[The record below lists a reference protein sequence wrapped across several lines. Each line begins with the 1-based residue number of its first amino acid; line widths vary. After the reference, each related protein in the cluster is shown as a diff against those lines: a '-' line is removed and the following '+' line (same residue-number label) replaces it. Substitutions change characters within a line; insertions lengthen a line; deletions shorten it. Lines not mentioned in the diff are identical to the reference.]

1 LHIFI
6 LEELYTRIAYKIINP
21 SIDSIISIFEKWKYK
36 PEFDQNKKEEKFQK
50 RLDGLRQLLSFKI
63 CEGNERRDSIMNYF
77 RTNEDKNLRY
87 GYYQVY
93 DPTKESI
100 IQHFEK
106 DKELF
111 IEAGIENYHFY
122 LRRNEEEIEIADL
135 FFEYKNKI
143 KKEYLDFEYNY
154 KKTTLKQEAPTL
166 FINEEFYDRDLDEG
180 ELIKEIDK
188 NSKLIDSILT
198 SKIKDSKEQSEQEN
212 VKIIYWLGR
221 QIKFSAELQDKI
233 LERIRNIRNLEQQI
247 KEQSA
252 QIQNLKG
259 WAIVALIAVVVLAVL
274 K

>member
-1 LHIFI
+1 
-6 LEELYTRIAYKIINP
+6 
-21 SIDSIISIFEKWKYK
+21 
-36 PEFDQNKKEEKFQK
+36 
-50 RLDGLRQLLSFKI
+50 
-63 CEGNERRDSIMNYF
+63 M
-77 RTNEDKNLRY
+77 
-87 GYYQVY
+87 
-93 DPTKESI
+93 PTTI
-100 IQHFEK
+100 
-106 DKELF
+106 
-111 IEAGIENYHFY
+111 
-122 LRRNEEEIEIADL
+122 
-135 FFEYKNKI
+135 
-143 KKEYLDFEYNY
+143 
-154 KKTTLKQEAPTL
+154 
-166 FINEEFYDRDLDEG
+166 
-180 ELIKEIDK
+180 EIDK